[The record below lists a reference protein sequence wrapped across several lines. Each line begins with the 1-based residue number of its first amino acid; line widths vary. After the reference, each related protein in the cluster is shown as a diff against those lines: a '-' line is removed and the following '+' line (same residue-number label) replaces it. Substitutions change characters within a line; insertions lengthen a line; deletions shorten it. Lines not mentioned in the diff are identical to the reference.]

1 MAVDPREERTTE
13 DTEDAEDAEEE
24 ERNEPSL
31 FKIERNWRAGRV
43 DRRRMKHR
51 DAEDI
56 QGGQK
61 KGAGAERD
69 GLTAGGIGAAIEV
82 HRVLGPGLLEAVYE
96 EAMCVE
102 LGLREIAFRR
112 QMAVG
117 VHYKG
122 RLVGEGRLDL
132 LVADR
137 LVVELKAVERLAPI
151 HIAQTLSYL
160 KAAKLQ
166 HGLLITFNVL
176 SLRLGIK
183 RVIQSR

>member
-1 MAVDPREERTTE
+1 
-13 DTEDAEDAEEE
+13 
-24 ERNEPSL
+24 
-31 FKIERNWRAGRV
+31 
-43 DRRRMKHR
+43 
-51 DAEDI
+51 
-56 QGGQK
+56 
-61 KGAGAERD
+61 
-69 GLTAGGIGAAIEV
+69 
-82 HRVLGPGLLEAVYE
+82 
-96 EAMCVE
+96 MCVE

-122 RLVGEGRLDL
+122 RLVG
-132 LVADR
+132 
-137 LVVELKAVERLAPI
+137 ELKAVERLAPI